1 MQNNPKQNYFKEIH
15 KLNEY
20 FRLSAEVLLKK
31 KHLNY
36 GAYIVLNSIFDNPD
50 ITQYKIAQTT
60 GFSVQRVHQIVNM
73 LEERDLITRIDISK
87 YKKQLQLTPQGKEVV
102 ETTESELTT
111 QFQVM
116 FRDQQTLVD
125 TLSQSIKAMNDYLST
140 TSTADVA

>member
-31 KHLNY
+31 RHLNY

-50 ITQYKIAQTT
+50 ITQYKIAKTT
-60 GFSVQRVHQIVNM
+60 GFSVQRVHQMINM
-73 LEERDLITRIDISK
+73 LEERNLIRRINISK

-102 ETTESELTT
+102 DTTESELTA

-116 FRDQQTLVD
+116 FRDKQVLVD
-125 TLSQSIKAMNDYLST
+125 TLSQSIKVMNNYLST
-140 TSTADVA
+140 TNTGSLT

>member
-31 KHLNY
+31 RHLNY

-50 ITQYKIAQTT
+50 ITQYKIAKTT
-60 GFSVQRVHQIVNM
+60 GFSVQRVHQMINM
-73 LEERDLITRIDISK
+73 LEERNLIRRINISK
-87 YKKQLQLTPQGKEVV
+87 YKKQLQLTPQGKEIVD
-102 ETTESELTT
+102 TTESELTA

-116 FRDQQTLVD
+116 FRDKQVLVD
-125 TLSQSIKAMNDYLST
+125 TLSQSIKVMNNYLST
-140 TSTADVA
+140 TNTGSLT